1 MNYCVV
7 HNAERKASKNLSY
20 VNIPEHLKI
29 SILKI
34 ILNLESVFWLNVSGR
49 WNISRGLLK
58 ECAMHRI
65 TLKTM
70 MTMITLITMVTM
82 LTMMTKETK
91 MTRMTII
98 TMITMIIDH
107 HDHHN
112 HHDEMIIK

>member
-58 ECAMHRI
+58 ECATYRVWSRKALNPVAI
-65 TLKTM
+65 PFYKF
-70 MTMITLITMVTM
+70 
-82 LTMMTKETK
+82 TKFA
-91 MTRMTII
+91 I
-98 TMITMIIDH
+98 
-107 HDHHN
+107 
-112 HHDEMIIK
+112 

>member
-58 ECAMHRI
+58 ECAMHRVWNRKK
-65 TLKTM
+65 LFNSVAVPFYKF
-70 MTMITLITMVTM
+70 
-82 LTMMTKETK
+82 TKLA
-91 MTRMTII
+91 I
-98 TMITMIIDH
+98 
-107 HDHHN
+107 
-112 HHDEMIIK
+112 